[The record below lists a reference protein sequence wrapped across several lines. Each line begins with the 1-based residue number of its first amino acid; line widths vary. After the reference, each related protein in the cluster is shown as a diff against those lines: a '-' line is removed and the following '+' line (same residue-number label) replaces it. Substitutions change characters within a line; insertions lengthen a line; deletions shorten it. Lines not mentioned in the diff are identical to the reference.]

1 MISLIQRKY
10 MNNRVKSGRLTK
22 LIPLCCDVCA
32 DCIHPA
38 LTTLNPS
45 TLTRSSLSACCM
57 LRTVLGEHW
66 TERTDNK
73 SKRTHTRQ
81 LGTSAE
87 KKGAEWGE
95 GETGGLLS
103 RKING
108 ASAIPAGGSTGV
120 LTRRAPALI
129 LAPLLRL
136 RCRVQFTS
144 VLACF

>member
-22 LIPLCCDVCA
+22 LIPLCSDVCA

-73 SKRTHTRQ
+73 SKHTHKATGDKRW
-81 LGTSAE
+81 E
-87 KKGAEWGE
+87 E
-95 GETGGLLS
+95 GGRVRGGRDRRSPVKEDQWRFRHSS
-103 RKING
+103 RWKHRCAHQTG
-108 ASAIPAGGSTGV
+108 ASVDPGSTAQ
-120 LTRRAPALI
+120 T
-129 LAPLLRL
+129 
-136 RCRVQFTS
+136 
-144 VLACF
+144 